1 MPKGEKRNE
10 VSRSAAKGERSPF
23 SRFSDHLACE
33 IFLGALG
40 NSQGATNFPC
50 DAANE
55 SESVGFGWRFHL
67 GRFSIWPEREHH
79 SVSPFFGQKC
89 GPTCC
94 LATRPKARN
103 W

>member
-1 MPKGEKRNE
+1 MRWTMPKGEKRNE

-55 SESVGFGWRFHL
+55 SESVGSAGVF
-67 GRFSIWPEREHH
+67 IWAD
-79 SVSPFFGQKC
+79 FLFGQRESI
-89 GPTCC
+89 TRSRLS
-94 LATRPKARN
+94 LAKNVGLPVA
-103 W
+103 